1 MVLSSLSSLPKSVI
15 GRVGAP
21 LLAVAS
27 FVGQAG
33 AEDAK
38 PTVTQ
43 SAPVVVADARTEVAA
58 KREQAAETRREGA
71 SQLAV
76 DPKSTAKDSARTI
89 PVPPEPA
96 PAEAVANKVK
106 TPVTP
111 RVNIPKFDP
120 AKVPEGLAGLRYLRE
135 QFKLRTDAV
144 IAETEARGRAEAAE
158 HRENAR
164 LANERADKAG
174 KEADKAGKEADQ
186 AGKEA
191 DKAGKEADKA
201 GKEADQHLANV
212 AKLDQQSIEAAKN
225 LAASR
230 AKAAEAHDR
239 AKALLESLKTRK
251 TAALQK

>member
-1 MVLSSLSSLPKSVI
+1 MVLPFPPGLTESVI
-15 GRVGAP
+15 SRTAAP
-21 LLAVAS
+21 LIMAASQLFNQAAPVQISDNPKPVIVAQVESSAVAATP
-27 FVGQAG
+27 V
-33 AEDAK
+33 AK
-38 PTVTQ
+38 
-43 SAPVVVADARTEVAA
+43 
-58 KREQAAETRREGA
+58 EQAAEARREGA

-76 DPKSTAKDSARTI
+76 DSKSAAKDSARTI

-164 LANERADKAG
+164 LASER
-174 KEADKAGKEADQ
+174 ADQ
-186 AGKEA
+186 AGKA
-191 DKAGKEADKA
+191 
-201 GKEADQHLANV
+201 ADQAAARLKEN
-212 AKLDQQSIEAAKN
+212 SEGAAKSATDGRTA
-225 LAASR
+225 LAKILEEN
-230 AKAAEAHDR
+230 AKR
-239 AKALLESLKTRK
+239 
-251 TAALQK
+251 AALAKK